1 MAANRVDEAPM
12 IGTVLT
18 QRRHAA
24 RYRRIARVLIAHGLE
39 GLVAP
44 LDLGTHVR
52 AVLRRTP
59 GGENPDAWDVEDTT
73 TRGRRAWHVRKAF
86 EELGPTFIKLGQ
98 MLSTRADILPPEYI
112 AELSRL
118 QDSVAPTPFPAMR
131 RVLEMELGA
140 TVEAVFD
147 HFDDVPLASASI
159 GQVYAARLKDGADVI
174 VKVQR
179 PGVDAMIEEDLAI
192 LAEIA
197 RVAEGRLA
205 IAQQADASGLVR
217 EFSWTLREE
226 LDYGREGRNA
236 ERLQAAF
243 PDGSEIV
250 IPRVVWEFTTRR
262 VLTMERLRGVRIDRV
277 GEIIALG
284 VDTKAVAE
292 TALLAYVRQVL
303 MLGMF
308 HADPHPGNF
317 LVLSDG
323 SIGLLDFG
331 LVGTLDERVRE
342 HLLLLALATFERDP
356 GRISEE
362 LAMLGAVPASWDRA
376 AVERDIARLLAKYLD
391 VPLGMIQ
398 VREVI
403 YDVMS
408 MIRRHGLRLP
418 SELALL
424 AKTVSQ
430 AEALGRRLDPDLN
443 LAQVAGPAVEQ
454 ALGVF
459 YSPAFWRQK
468 LRMKPL
474 EIALLGASL
483 PSHIQRLLTRLDR
496 NELTFHINYDELPET
511 MQQMNS
517 MVNRIALAVVCAA
530 GAIGAS
536 IIFLAVQPV
545 LFSFTGWLF
554 IVLFTLLALMTGNV
568 LWRIWRSGR

>member
-1 MAANRVDEAPM
+1 
-12 IGTVLT
+12 
-18 QRRHAA
+18 
-24 RYRRIARVLIAHGLE
+24 
-39 GLVAP
+39 
-44 LDLGTHVR
+44 
-52 AVLRRTP
+52 
-59 GGENPDAWDVEDTT
+59 
-73 TRGRRAWHVRKAF
+73 
-86 EELGPTFIKLGQ
+86 
-98 MLSTRADILPPEYI
+98 
-112 AELSRL
+112 
-118 QDSVAPTPFPAMR
+118 MR
-131 RVLEMELGA
+131 RMLEMELGA
-140 TVEAVFD
+140 PVEALFD

-159 GQVYAARLKDGADVI
+159 GQVYAARLKDGAEVI

-179 PGVDAMIEEDLAI
+179 PGVDAVIEEDLAI

-205 IAQQADASGLVR
+205 IAQQADATGLVR
-217 EFSWTLREE
+217 EFSWTIRQE
-226 LDYGREGRNA
+226 LDYEREGRNA
-236 ERLQAAF
+236 ERLQEAF
-243 PDGSEIV
+243 PDGSGIV
-250 IPRVVWEFTTRR
+250 VPRVVWEFTTRR
-262 VLTMERLRGVRIDRV
+262 VLTMERLHGVRIDRV
-277 GEIIALG
+277 GEITALG

-303 MLGMF
+303 TLGMF

-317 LVLSDG
+317 LVQADG
-323 SIGLLDFG
+323 CIGLLDFG

-356 GRISEE
+356 ARISEE

-376 AVERDIARLLAKYLD
+376 AVERDIARLLTKYLD

-430 AEALGRRLDPDLN
+430 AEALGRRLDPDIN
-443 LAQVAGPAVEQ
+443 LAQVAGPAVQE
-454 ALGVF
+454 ALGMF

-511 MQQMNS
+511 MKQMNS

-545 LFSFTGWLF
+545 LFSLTGWLF
-554 IVLFTLLALMTGNV
+554 VVLFALLGLMAANV